1 MDAEM
6 GYPDLRLCKVLGKL
20 LSWPTFKAR
29 PTDAA
34 RFLGPLVEKERRRI
48 DLTNK
53 RRVLSLERIQ
63 LSQKSTRNQPEINQ
77 SVGNFG
83 LLPALGKA
91 HTGVDWGCKPCN
103 VGGLDLSKFCWRHPK
118 YLLSLEA
125 QV

>member
-1 MDAEM
+1 M

-77 SVGNFG
+77 KSTSQWEILVCYQPWAK
-83 LLPALGKA
+83 LILVS
-91 HTGVDWGCKPCN
+91 TGDANHAMLV
-103 VGGLDLSKFCWRHPK
+103 
-118 YLLSLEA
+118 A
-125 QV
+125 